1 VSWPR
6 WAGLKFNSRSFS
18 TAVLPIVLIGGQW
31 ESKIMPHIT
40 KGKRGMNSKSNI
52 VTSAADGCGKPS
64 SIRPMGKTQSSN
76 MEQNKESFMFSN
88 RSSVS
93 HGCSLAAI
101 GTAVLMTLGF
111 SAAVRASVIQLT
123 TGDPTATAPASS
135 TSVTLSNVVDAIY
148 TPVSNSALNTGAGTL
163 TWQGVV
169 FSATNANVSR
179 AATNPQWF
187 SPTNA
192 DTASNAGFTNVSP
205 STEDTNLLNLV
216 NAGKAYNASNG
227 ANNMSVTIT
236 GLTPDGSYYI
246 NNIVSLIGDSS
257 RPDQVSYNGASA
269 VQADTINSAS
279 PNGIYDIYDTVS
291 ADSNGTIAIDYTG
304 PSGPFYNAVVVS
316 SVPEP
321 ATLGLVAVGGLGL
334 LLIGRKRAPYKN
346 A

>member
-1 VSWPR
+1 
-6 WAGLKFNSRSFS
+6 
-18 TAVLPIVLIGGQW
+18 
-31 ESKIMPHIT
+31 MPHIT

-52 VTSAADGCGKPS
+52 VISAADGCGKPS

-123 TGDPTATAPASS
+123 TGDPTATAPVGS

-187 SPTNA
+187 TPFVA
-192 DTASNAGFTNVSP
+192 DTSSNAGFTNVSP
-205 STEDTNLLNLV
+205 SAEDTNILNLV
-216 NAGKAYNASNG
+216 NAGQAYDASNS
-227 ANNMSVTIT
+227 ANDMSVTIT
-236 GLTPDGSYYI
+236 GLTAGSSYRVD
-246 NNIVSLIGDSS
+246 NIVSLVGSSS
-257 RPDQVSYNGASA
+257 RPDQVSYDGAPA
-269 VQADTINSAS
+269 VQADTLANPTS
-279 PNGIYDIYDTVS
+279 NGIYDIYDTVS
-291 ADSNGTIAIDYTG
+291 ADSNGTIVVDYTG
-304 PSGPFYNAVVVS
+304 PNGPFYNAVIVS

-321 ATLGLVAVGGLGL
+321 ATLGLVAIGGLGL
-334 LLIGRKRAPYKN
+334 LLISRKRAIRRSV
-346 A
+346 